1 VIAAPKEEMS
11 GKYFVVEW
19 LPTKERTRFQRG
31 STGGKILRL
40 QDAGMAGYYNP
51 FALPVPV
58 YIPISVAKSAPCQP
72 TFFIGDQVQINPTIT
87 SEELKEK
94 QKNFGGYIDPMDKVS
109 SVYLFLKFQ
118 LKCNIFLPQYIGV
131 AGTVQYIADTN
142 VYVKFHGR
150 SWLWIF
156 NPTILQKLNKF
167 SVNQSVRIR
176 SDANTVKQMKKE
188 EESIAKYEKVNLVP
202 IPKFAIL
209 KKQINNIYKLF
220 QVIGAIG
227 RVTHI
232 DEKDPDRLYVQF
244 NDESLYKWVSR
255 RILLPSVWMED
266 YAPEQPRP
274 TLKEQVT
281 GLVSKGID
289 LFFHAVD
296 EGDLDTIKELR
307 KHYRVDFDAWKRDG
321 KTALQLACEK
331 NHKDLVEWFINEAK
345 VGLDVNGIQGFRAIH
360 YAAHRW

>member
-1 VIAAPKEEMS
+1 MIAAPKEEMS

-94 QKNFGGYIDPMDKVS
+94 QTNFGGYVGPMDKVS
-109 SVYLFLKFQ
+109 AVYFFFKFL

-176 SDANTVKQMKKE
+176 SDANTVKQMKKKVK
-188 EESIAKYEKVNLVP
+188 SNEKVNLVP

-209 KKQINNIYKLF
+209 TKNKSIAFINYFRSLVPLAELHILTKKIQINYLF
-220 QVIGAIG
+220 FSMTKAITSG
-227 RVTHI
+227 CRT
-232 DEKDPDRLYVQF
+232 PALYHPTGWR
-244 NDESLYKWVSR
+244 N
-255 RILLPSVWMED
+255 ILLNQSDLHLKSKLRNWLPKESICSFMLLVKETWTPSRSF
-266 YAPEQPRP
+266 ASITGP
-274 TLKEQVT
+274 TSML
-281 GLVSKGID
+281 G
-289 LFFHAVD
+289 
-296 EGDLDTIKELR
+296 
-307 KHYRVDFDAWKRDG
+307 
-321 KTALQLACEK
+321 
-331 NHKDLVEWFINEAK
+331 NETE
-345 VGLDVNGIQGFRAIH
+345 
-360 YAAHRW
+360 